1 MAEREIYS
9 GNPPVRGLALAV
21 KAGGMI
27 YVAGTTAHREG
38 QAPVEGMEAQMRE
51 TYARIAQSLAHFG
64 ATLTD
69 VVEQTVFVTD
79 MDAALAARHVRLEA
93 YGAAGDAFPA
103 SATVEVSRLGR
114 PGLLVEIKVSA
125 RVPETKLD

>member
-9 GNPPVRGLALAV
+9 GNPPVHGLAQALKV
-21 KAGGMI
+21 GDMI
-27 YVAGTTAHREG
+27 YVAGTTAYREG
-38 QAPVEGMEAQMRE
+38 HEPVEGMEAQMRA
-51 TYARIAQSLAHFG
+51 TYAKIGDALAHFG
-64 ATLTD
+64 ATLAD

-79 MDAALAARHVRLEA
+79 MDAALKARHVRLEA
-93 YGAAGDAFPA
+93 YGAAGEHFPA

-125 RVPETKLD
+125 RLP